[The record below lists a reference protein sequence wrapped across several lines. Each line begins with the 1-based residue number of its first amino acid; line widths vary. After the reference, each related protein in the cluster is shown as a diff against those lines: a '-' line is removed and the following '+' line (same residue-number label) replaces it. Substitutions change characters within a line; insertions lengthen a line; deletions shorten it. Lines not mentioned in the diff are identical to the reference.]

1 MGILDILKMV
11 IDKGPEMIGYGAI
24 AFGGF
29 LSIAM
34 IIPGEQPDKFLQ
46 SIVDFLN
53 KFSKK

>member
-1 MGILDILKMV
+1 MGILDILKMI